1 MGKDFYNLQEIAEL
15 LNMNLQTIRK
25 YVRAGELKA
34 SKIGK
39 QYIVTKENLKAFIDS
54 KQIN

>member
-1 MGKDFYNLQEIAEL
+1 MEKDFYNLQEIAEL

-39 QYIVTKENLKAFIDS
+39 QYIITKENLKAFIDS